1 MSINNI
7 IIPAGVSFNSKIK
20 SREALLKKFVSCVV
34 PVTKPKMRALLYNEL
49 MKREQIGST
58 YLGHDSALPHA
69 RVRGLKKYYMG
80 FYFSKKGIVF
90 GEQSSAR
97 YIFVLV
103 GPRDD
108 PAGYIKYI
116 TQIARVLKDSGAKE
130 RLHNAAT
137 INELKEIISKYEI
150 S

>member
-1 MSINNI
+1 VSVSDI
-7 IIPAGVSFNSKIK
+7 ILPSAVSFNSKIK
-20 SREALLKKFVSCVV
+20 SREALLKKFVSCAV
-34 PVTKPKMRALLYNEL
+34 PVTKPKMRTLLYNEL

-58 YLGHDSALPHA
+58 YLGHDCALPHA
-69 RVRGLKKYYMG
+69 RVRGLKKYYLG
-80 FYFSKKGIVF
+80 FYFSKKGVAF
-90 GEQSSAR
+90 GEQSSVQ

-116 TQIARVLKDSGAKE
+116 TQIARVLKDAAARE
-130 RLHNAAT
+130 RLQNAAT
-137 INELKEIISKYEI
+137 INELKKIISKYEI